1 MTLFID
7 RVPDPQLAEWPI
19 FGEGSNGA
27 ISSPSDMGP
36 DSSSTVRKHVCSTSD
51 DESDSDSDNE
61 SSAFWN
67 RFAKADGVRVRVISG
82 PKLIRRGNVWLE
94 PAREGEGG
102 DQETATGSQ
111 EVGSGGEESE
121 SERGHDD
128 PGIVSAARGSIMHD
142 RDWVR
147 EHREIRSGD
156 ESSGEESESDD
167 GDDHS
172 SIVSFVS
179 DSTVHSRDWRREHR
193 SSCSAEESC
202 AEESDDGHNNPS
214 IVSLVRD
221 SSVHTPVRMYKH
233 RDSCGTGESDT
244 EDCRGWKSA
253 QNLAATSSPP
263 LIDFSPQASP
273 APLIEFSPL
282 SFPACRFMEGMVMPT
297 LPMTHDGDGDKDAN
311 DPFLGPPKH
320 GHTWYMSDY
329 TLAPPPCFADFY
341 QPNGRD
347 GSRSPSPTPGPRAAA
362 GNGRRLR
369 PMPPPGLKFPRGRY
383 HQVRLT
389 ENHNYKFPQ
398 VCDEDDEALIEVS
411 EAADLGGAST

>member
-7 RVPDPQLAEWPI
+7 RVPDPQLAEWPV
-19 FGEGSNGA
+19 FGEGNNGS
-27 ISSPSDMGP
+27 ISSPSHMDP
-36 DSSSTVRKHVCSTSD
+36 NSSSAAREHVCSTSD
-51 DESDSDSDNE
+51 GESESDSDNE
-61 SSAFWN
+61 STAFWH
-67 RFAKADGVRVRVISG
+67 RLARADDVRVRVISG
-82 PKLIRRGNVWLE
+82 PKLMRRGNVWLE

-121 SERGHDD
+121 SEGGHDD

-142 RDWVR
+142 QDWVR
-147 EHREIRSGD
+147 EHRETRSGD

-179 DSTVHSRDWRREHR
+179 DSTVHNRDWRREHR
-193 SSCSAEESC
+193 SSCSAEES
-202 AEESDDGHNNPS
+202 DDGHNNPS
-214 IVSLVRD
+214 IVSLARN
-221 SSVHTPVRMYKH
+221 SSVHTPVRVYEH
-233 RDSCGTGESDT
+233 HDSCDTGESDT
-244 EDCRGWKSA
+244 GDRRGCKSA
-253 QNLAATSSPP
+253 RSPATLSPAP

-282 SFPACRFMEGMVMPT
+282 SSLACRRMEGMVMPS
-297 LPMTHDGDGDKDAN
+297 LAEEQSGDREEDAN

-320 GHTWYMSDY
+320 GHAWYMSDY
-329 TLAPPPCFADFY
+329 TLAPPPSFSEFH
-341 QPNGRD
+341 QSKGRD
-347 GSRSPSPTPGPRAAA
+347 RIRSPSPTPGPRTAA

-389 ENHNYKFPQ
+389 ENRNYRFPQ
-398 VCDEDDEALIEVS
+398 VCDEDDEALIEGS

>member
-7 RVPDPQLAEWPI
+7 RLAEWPV
-19 FGEGSNGA
+19 FGEGNNGS
-27 ISSPSDMGP
+27 ISSPSRMDP
-36 DSSSTVRKHVCSTSD
+36 NSSSAARKHVRSTSNG
-51 DESDSDSDNE
+51 ESESDSDNE
-61 SSAFWN
+61 STAFWH
-67 RFAKADGVRVRVISG
+67 RLARADDVRVRVISG

-94 PAREGEGG
+94 PAREEDGG

-111 EVGSGGEESE
+111 EAESEGEESE
-121 SERGHDD
+121 SEEGHDD
-128 PGIVSAARGSIMHD
+128 PGIVSAARGSIVHD

-147 EHREIRSGD
+147 KHRETRSGD
-156 ESSGEESESDD
+156 ESSGDESESDD
-167 GDDHS
+167 GDDHC

-179 DSTVHSRDWRREHR
+179 DSTVHNQDWRHVHR
-193 SSCSAEESC
+193 SSCSAEESR

-221 SSVHTPVRMYKH
+221 SSVHTPVQVYKH

-244 EDCRGWKSA
+244 EDRRGWKSA
-253 QNLAATSSPP
+253 QNLAAASSPP

-282 SFPACRFMEGMVMPT
+282 SSPACRLMEGMVMPT
-297 LPMTHDGDGDKDAN
+297 LPMTHDGDRDEDAN

-341 QPNGRD
+341 QPKGRD
-347 GSRSPSPTPGPRAAA
+347 RSRSPSPTPGPRRAA

-369 PMPPPGLKFPRGRY
+369 PVPPPGLKFPRGRY

-389 ENHNYKFPQ
+389 ENRNYRFPR
-398 VCDEDDEALIEVS
+398 VCDEDDEALIEGS